1 MRMMIS
7 CRSAWMAM
15 ALIISSSRP
24 LLTKPALIAED
35 DEPFHLPTNF
45 YLDIFDDHHPSP
57 LPSPEEEENNTHH
70 HPTEDFLAS
79 DHHPT
84 IWPNNYY
91 HPPVHHQEQTT
102 PSSPLISP
110 NIHLPA
116 PPEPIQNLDSP
127 PTSPPHTDSYLL
139 HESGASD
146 LYNFWPEHLDD
157 YYLPDLQQN
166 NNPDL
171 AAHFLH
177 SPNTEL
183 SNPRNPSD
191 LDRSNPFHNLDLL
204 PATPSK
210 KRKSFDGQQQ
220 QQSLLQ
226 PTPRKSKD
234 FRQPTRATNEHL
246 AGPDQSSP
254 SIDIDHEL
262 LRTSPSLTGHKRKLR
277 TQQAGQAL
285 RERLDSGPSESP
297 STGIREPGGGPVQA
311 GRLPPAPGVTKAPTA
326 RLRWKVP
333 APGSRAIPQP
343 AGPIKSFY
351 PRPWEEVQKKAHRF
365 GAHPSFGQP
374 FDQLVRADKSHY
386 DLLTQVV
393 THRSSKPALRSD
405 VDPSP
410 DLVLRTPPR
419 SQKPPPNSLQDRLIG
434 SAPGH
439 PSLRPGPSGQ
449 AEGFFGG
456 AAQQRSTELPFTVN
470 TFLSAR
476 DSDGETRHFGRVL
489 SAVFASP
496 SDPNPVLVL
505 SPAETGRI
513 LDQIRQGMRS
523 GHEGLVKV
531 KTEHQIRD
539 SFFPNLG
546 LWKAVYDRLLDSA
559 DLDQD
564 LLHIFR
570 SSSSDDSVGLSHRT
584 LRVLE
589 RFQKLCY
596 LFMFYV
602 HIIVSISPPPSDHHP
617 ADPTHETL
625 TRAFED
631 FKLHFRAQLSNAQSA
646 KGGRPPNWS
655 TLVWHA
661 LEHWIRSDPAYAH
674 LIHSSS
680 SSFQKPPALAS
691 AGSSSSSYQIPC
703 QLFFDACFANSLVLF
718 TRKFRRLLKST
729 SC

>member
-1 MRMMIS
+1 
-7 CRSAWMAM
+7 M

-24 LLTKPALIAED
+24 LLTKPALITQLAED

-57 LPSPEEEENNTHH
+57 LPSPPPPEQEEQEENNTHH
-70 HPTEDFLAS
+70 HPIEDFLAS
-79 DHHPT
+79 DHHST
-84 IWPNNYY
+84 IWPNNHY
-91 HPPVHHQEQTT
+91 HPPGYHQEQTA

-116 PPEPIQNLDSP
+116 PPPPIQNLDSP

-139 HESGASD
+139 HESVASD
-146 LYNFWPEHLDD
+146 LYNFWPDHLDD
-157 YYLPDLQQN
+157 YYLPDLQQTQPD
-166 NNPDL
+166 PDL
-171 AAHFLH
+171 APHFLH
-177 SPNTEL
+177 SPNAEL
-183 SNPRNPSD
+183 STPANPSD
-191 LDRSNPFHNLDLL
+191 LDRSNPLHNVDLL
-204 PATPSK
+204 PAARGK
-210 KRKSFDGQQQ
+210 KRKSLDGQL

-234 FRQPTRATNEHL
+234 FRQPTRAPNEHL

-277 TQQAGQAL
+277 TQQDGQAH
-285 RERLDSGPSESP
+285 RERLGSDGPSGPSSGP
-297 STGIREPGGGPVQA
+297 RKPGGGPVQA
-311 GRLPPAPGVTKAPTA
+311 GRLPPAPAVTKAPTA

-333 APGSRAIPQP
+333 APGSLAIPEP
-343 AGPIKSFY
+343 AGPIKSYY

-393 THRSSKPALRSD
+393 THRSSKPSLRSS
-405 VDPSP
+405 VAPISP
-410 DLVLRTPPR
+410 DLDHARPLNR
-419 SQKPPPNSLQDRLIG
+419 IG
-434 SAPGH
+434 AG
-439 PSLRPGPSGQ
+439 PSLIEAGAERASG
-449 AEGFFGG
+449 GFHRGG
-456 AAQQRSTELPFTVN
+456 ASPTTV
-470 TFLSAR
+470 
-476 DSDGETRHFGRVL
+476 DGAAVHGQHVPERAGLGWGDAAFGRVL
-489 SAVFASP
+489 RAVFASP

-505 SPAETGRI
+505 SPAQTGQI
-513 LDQIRQGMRS
+513 LDQIRQGMRH
-523 GHEGLVKV
+523 GHEGLVKA

-546 LWKAVYDRLLDSA
+546 LWKAVYDRLLDSP

-570 SSSSDDSVGLSHRT
+570 ASSSDDSVGLSHRT

-602 HIIVSISPPPSDHHP
+602 HIIVSISPPPSQLISHHSAP
-617 ADPTHETL
+617 ADRTHEAL

-631 FKLHFRAQLSNAQSA
+631 FKLHFRAQLSNSQSA

-680 SSFQKPPALAS
+680 SFQKPPALAS
-691 AGSSSSSYQIPC
+691 AGSSSSSSSYQIPC

-729 SC
+729 S

>member
-1 MRMMIS
+1 
-7 CRSAWMAM
+7 M
-15 ALIISSSRP
+15 ALIISSSKP

-57 LPSPEEEENNTHH
+57 LPSPEEENNTHH
-70 HPTEDFLAS
+70 HPTEDFLPS
-79 DHHPT
+79 DHH
-84 IWPNNYY
+84 IWPNN
-91 HPPVHHQEQTT
+91 PPVHHQEQTT

-116 PPEPIQNLDSP
+116 PPAPCIQNLD
-127 PTSPPHTDSYLL
+127 
-139 HESGASD
+139 
-146 LYNFWPEHLDD
+146 N
-157 YYLPDLQQN
+157 LQQTQ
-166 NNPDL
+166 PDP
-171 AAHFLH
+171 AVAPHFLH
-177 SPNTEL
+177 SPNAEL
-183 SNPRNPSD
+183 STPANPSD
-191 LDRSNPFHNLDLL
+191 LDRSNPLHNVDLL

-210 KRKSFDGQQQ
+210 KRKSFDGQQ

-234 FRQPTRATNEHL
+234 FRQPTPATNEHL

-277 TQQAGQAL
+277 PQQAGQAH

-333 APGSRAIPQP
+333 APGSLAIPEP
-343 AGPIKSFY
+343 AGPIKSYY

-405 VDPSP
+405 VNPSP

-419 SQKPPPNSLQDRLIG
+419 SQKPPPNSLQDRLMG

-439 PSLRPGPSGQ
+439 PSLRPGPSGE
-449 AEGFFGG
+449 AEGFIVGG
-456 AAQQRSTELPFTVN
+456 PVQQRSTELPFTVN

-489 SAVFASP
+489 KAVFASP

-505 SPAETGRI
+505 SPAETGQI
-513 LDQIRQGMRS
+513 LNQIRQGMRH
-523 GHEGLVKV
+523 GHEGLVKA

-539 SFFPNLG
+539 FFFPNLG
-546 LWKAVYDRLLDSA
+546 LWKAVYDRLLDSP

-564 LLHIFR
+564 LLRIFR

-617 ADPTHETL
+617 VDRTHETL
-625 TRAFED
+625 VRAFED
-631 FKLHFRAQLSNAQSA
+631 FKLHFRAQLSSNAQSA

-661 LEHWIRSDPAYAH
+661 LEHWIRADPAYAH

-729 SC
+729 S